1 MKKNDILDYIYE
13 VIENNKDKMQPADYL
28 YLLMKSKDI
37 QDKINE
43 IKKRNDA
50 HTR

>member
-37 QDKINE
+37 QDKINS
-43 IKKRNDA
+43 IKNRNDA
-50 HTR
+50 NTR